1 MYNFGLASAFVLA
14 IMFVEDPMAKFVV
27 VCIGILFLTNM
38 ALGLIFVPKIYL
50 AFKYTDEE
58 LRLRNDLEIN
68 RAIQQKARSRTGSAK
83 KIQQEKQ
90 EQQESSVR
98 VSTYEPNNTSY
109 MSSGLSSIDGE
120 LGKLISNTRKLHEEN
135 EQLKH
140 ENEALKME
148 NDELK
153 RRLLTANHDDG
164 SSISASDPI
173 KQPCK

>member
-14 IMFVEDPMAKFVV
+14 IIFVEDPMAKFVV

-50 AFKYTDEE
+50 TLKYTDEQ

-68 RAIQQKARSRTGSAK
+68 RAIHQKARSRKGSAK
-83 KIQQEKQ
+83 PKVQQDGQ
-90 EQQESSVR
+90 EPQQESSIR
-98 VSTYEPNNTSY
+98 VSSYEPNNTSY

-135 EQLKH
+135 EQLKQQNEVLQR
-140 ENEALKME
+140 ENE
-148 NDELK
+148 ELK
-153 RRLLTANHDDG
+153 RRLIAPNEDD
-164 SSISASDPI
+164 SFSESDPI
-173 KQPCK
+173 